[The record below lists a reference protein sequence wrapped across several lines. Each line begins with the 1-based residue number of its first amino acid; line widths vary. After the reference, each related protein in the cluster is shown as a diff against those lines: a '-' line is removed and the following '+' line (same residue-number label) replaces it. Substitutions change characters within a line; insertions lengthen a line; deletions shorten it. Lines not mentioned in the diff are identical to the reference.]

1 MGGLIEGLADGGW
14 VEFDRG
20 VTGHGGVIC
29 RGWDCVDI
37 PKENYTENKV
47 AL

>member
-1 MGGLIEGLADGGW
+1 VGSILYVRA
-14 VEFDRG
+14 EFDRG
-20 VTGHGGVIC
+20 VTGHGGVMC

>member
-20 VTGHGGVIC
+20 VTGHRGVIC
-29 RGWDCVDI
+29 QEWVGELSY
-37 PKENYTENKV
+37 ENRFTRST
-47 AL
+47 